1 MKLTTLVDEYVLSA
15 VLRPKT
21 IDNYRGAARIL
32 SAHLRQDIAIN
43 EITDKQLLSF
53 RDDVLR
59 RASPQTFNNYRR
71 HLSVLFKF
79 AVRRRYLV
87 RNPFDDVRGA
97 PVPRGP
103 HKTVKKSVLRGSIA
117 RVNTDLDLKG
127 MGPGWFWMIVLQ
139 TMYFTGMRRRQVVN
153 LQWGDID
160 FVATTIRLRA
170 AGSKTRLEWNIPLSI
185 KLAPDLLRLKRE
197 TEKVLGCPVS
207 PSSQVFQWPL
217 FAAQRD
223 RLEHEEMTVWQ
234 LDRFFKRLS
243 AAMQTRISAHRIR
256 HTTATELANKAP
268 NLRLVQELLG
278 HTDLRTTT
286 GYVHPDLQQ
295 MQRLLDELD

>member
-1 MKLTTLVDEYVLSA
+1 MKLTTLVDEYIQSA

-32 SAHLRQDIAIN
+32 SSHLGQDVSID
-43 EITDKQLLSF
+43 EITDEQLLSF
-53 RDDVLR
+53 RNAVLR
-59 RASPQTFNNYRR
+59 RASAQTFNNYRR
-71 HLSVLFKF
+71 HLSVLFNY

-87 RNPFDDVRGA
+87 RSPFDDVSGA

-103 HKTVKKSVLRGSIA
+103 RKTVKKSVLRGSIA
-117 RVNTDLDLKG
+117 RVDTDLDLKG

-139 TMYFTGMRRRQVVN
+139 TMYFTAIRRRQVVS

-160 FVATTIRLRA
+160 FAAETIRLRA
-170 AGSKTRLEWNIPLSI
+170 EGSKTGREWDIPLSS

-197 TEKVLGCPVS
+197 TEAVLDCPVN

-217 FAAQRD
+217 FAAQRE
-223 RLEHEEMTVWQ
+223 RLKHQEMTVWQ
-234 LDRFFKRLS
+234 LDHFFKRLS

-295 MQRLLDELD
+295 MQRLLDDLD